1 MMCCLLEIY
10 EAGESDD
17 DDDGKVAFPQAF
29 GGIAGTIP
37 FLFFC
42 YGRRIAFMALGVR

>member
-10 EAGESDD
+10 EAGESD